1 MGKTI
6 MKQFIFN
13 RILSGILVI
22 FGISIFS
29 FLLIHFIPGD
39 PVKIMLGMNA
49 TPEQVEKLT
58 HHLGLDKPL
67 LVQYGQYLAN
77 VFQGDFGT
85 SLKTGRP
92 VLTELLDRFPETVK
106 LALFGLLIAI
116 ILGISLGILA
126 AKFKDTFIDKAC
138 TILATLGVSIPSFWL
153 AILLVMIFSVK
164 LSWFPIANGTGLRD
178 LVLPAVTLGVVAS
191 TMIMRLTRNGMVE
204 VLSNDYIRTAK
215 AKGLDERIILIRHAL
230 RNVLIPVVTVIG
242 LQLAALLG
250 GTVIIEQV
258 FNWPGLGT
266 LALGGI
272 TSRDFPLIQGT
283 ILFMGVVYVS
293 INIFVDILYS
303 MIDPRVELG
312 VKEAS

>member
-1 MGKTI
+1 
-6 MKQFIFN
+6 MKQFLLN
-13 RILSGILVI
+13 RIISGIVVI

-49 TPEQVEKLT
+49 TPEQVERLT
-58 HHLGLDKPL
+58 NHLGLDKPL
-67 LVQYGQYLAN
+67 LVQYGQYIAN

-92 VLTELLDRFPETVK
+92 VLTEILDRFPETIK
-106 LALFGLLIAI
+106 LALFGLFIAI
-116 ILGISLGILA
+116 VLGISMGILA
-126 AKFKDTFIDKAC
+126 AKFKDTFIDKLC
-138 TILATLGVSIPSFWL
+138 TALATLGVSIPSFWL
-153 AILLVMIFSVK
+153 AILLIMVFSVK

-178 LVLPAVTLGVVAS
+178 LVLPACTLGVVAS

-204 VLSNDYIRTAK
+204 VLANDYIRTAR
-215 AKGLDERIILIRHAL
+215 AKGLGERIILVRHAL

-283 ILFMGVVYVS
+283 VLFMGVVYVT
-293 INIFVDILYS
+293 INILVDVLYS
-303 MIDPRVELG
+303 IIDPRVEIG

>member
-1 MGKTI
+1 MGNTV
-6 MKQFIFN
+6 MKQFILN
-13 RILSGILVI
+13 RILSGIVVI

-67 LVQYGQYLAN
+67 LVQYGQYMSN
-77 VFQGDFGT
+77 IFQGDFGT

-92 VLTELLDRFPETVK
+92 VLTEILDRFPETVK

-116 ILGISLGILA
+116 VIGISLGILA

-138 TILATLGVSIPSFWL
+138 TVLATLGVSIPSFWL

-164 LSWFPIANGTGLRD
+164 LSWFPIANGTSLRD

-293 INIFVDILYS
+293 INILVDILYS
-303 MIDPRVELG
+303 IIDPRVELG
-312 VKEAS
+312 AKEAS

>member
-1 MGKTI
+1 
-6 MKQFIFN
+6 MKQFIIN
-13 RILSGILVI
+13 RVLSGILVI

-39 PVKIMLGMNA
+39 PVKIMLGINA
-49 TPEQVEKLT
+49 SPEQVEKLT

-67 LVQYGQYLAN
+67 LVQYGQYIMN

-92 VLTELLDRFPETVK
+92 VLTEILDRFPETVK
-106 LALFGLLIAI
+106 LAVFGLFVAVVI
-116 ILGISLGILA
+116 GISLGILA
-126 AKFKDTFIDKAC
+126 ARFKDSLIDKLC
-138 TILATLGVSIPSFWL
+138 TALATLGVSIPSFWL
-153 AILLVMIFSVK
+153 AILFVMLFSVK
-164 LSWFPIANGTGLRD
+164 LSWFPIANGTGFRD
-178 LVLPAVTLGVVAS
+178 LILPAVTLGVVAS

-204 VLSNDYIRTAK
+204 VLSNDYIRTAR
-215 AKGLDERIILIRHAL
+215 AKGLEDGLILFRHAL

-266 LALGGI
+266 LALGAI
-272 TSRDFPLIQGT
+272 MSRDFPLIQG
-283 ILFMGVVYVS
+283 IVLFMGVVYVT
-293 INIFVDILYS
+293 INILVDVLYS

-312 VKEAS
+312 TKEA